1 MIDSMNWLESY
12 ARSATTYSLSSP
24 VYEFLSLS
32 DIVFLPS
39 GQPESQRVAE
49 SVDTDMDLCAEPTS
63 AATEGLRCL
72 SSFFLTPPQRKDG
85 PARPCCR

>member
-12 ARSATTYSLSSP
+12 SVCDHILTIES

-32 DIVFLPS
+32 DIVLLPS

-72 SSFFLTPPQRKDG
+72 SSLSFF
-85 PARPCCR
+85 